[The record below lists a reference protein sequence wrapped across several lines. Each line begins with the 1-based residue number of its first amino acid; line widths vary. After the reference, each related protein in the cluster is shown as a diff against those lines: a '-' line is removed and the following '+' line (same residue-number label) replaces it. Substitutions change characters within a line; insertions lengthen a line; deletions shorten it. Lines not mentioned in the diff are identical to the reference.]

1 MLEWCAPPEVE
12 LALNSFCQLREDQV
26 KSRPDMMQ
34 KTGGVSTQPETQ
46 LTPFSS
52 ALSQVQAM

>member
-1 MLEWCAPPEVE
+1 MLEWCVLPRVE
-12 LALNSFCQLREDQV
+12 LALNGFCQIKEDQF